1 MYSCECIKL
10 FSRSDSE
17 RKILKQSSFQI
28 SLVYC
33 AHEVERFRLC
43 LLHLYLGM
51 CEFGDG
57 LYANHTADGL
67 DDDLRDDSH
76 QDEGHGVG
84 GSVADHRGLG
94 IRLAGDGAQ
103 GRGGGHA
110 AADAAQ
116 AFQNVHLEDFHADK
130 VAGER
135 PRR

>member
-1 MYSCECIKL
+1 MKL
-10 FSRSDSE
+10 SE
-17 RKILKQSSFQI
+17 
-28 SLVYC
+28 
-33 AHEVERFRLC
+33 FRLC

-130 VAGER
+130 VAGEHARAGDDDAHHKRR
-135 PRR
+135 PRRGWPPCPPGPRRP

>member
-1 MYSCECIKL
+1 MKL
-10 FSRSDSE
+10 SE
-17 RKILKQSSFQI
+17 
-28 SLVYC
+28 
-33 AHEVERFRLC
+33 FRLC

-110 AADAAQ
+110 AADAARHSRM
-116 AFQNVHLEDFHADK
+116 FILKTFMPTK
-130 VAGER
+130 
-135 PRR
+135 